1 MAKRGLKLFGMGLG
15 TLLVL
20 TAIVVGIL
28 FATGVI
34 KFKDVKENPDSSSPT
49 GKSTDM
55 IDAGRVT
62 ISNLTNLGRNGVT
75 YHAGSTCK
83 DYVDCSIVIKYLFV
97 FNDGSQDVFTET
109 YPGPGGQYTYMFT
122 KMNRGIGQT
131 RIPVGLEITGHSV
144 VNGIKGEESGPAY
157 IMIPK

>member
-1 MAKRGLKLFGMGLG
+1 MAKRGLKLFGMGVG
-15 TLLVL
+15 TLVVL
-20 TAIVVGIL
+20 AAIIVGIL

-34 KFKDVKENPDSSSPT
+34 KFKDVQQSPET
-49 GKSTDM
+49 KVPSGQSTDM

-62 ISNLTNLGRNGVT
+62 ISNVTNLGRNGISF
-75 YHAGSTCK
+75 HAGSTCK
-83 DYVDCSIVIKYLFV
+83 DYTECSIVIKYLFV

-131 RIPVGLEITGHSV
+131 RIPIGLEITGHSV
-144 VNGIKGEESGPAY
+144 VNGIKGQESGPLF